1 MENVSSG
8 EGNLYWKKHV
18 KVQFFKVGLQS
29 MSKSMQKCRNFSCYS
44 DFEEDDEKKDAHLQE
59 FSLISEIT

>member
-1 MENVSSG
+1 
-8 EGNLYWKKHV
+8 
-18 KVQFFKVGLQS
+18 